1 MRIEQPRV
9 GHVVRPVK
17 HVRDAY
23 EGEDI
28 LLGNL
33 SSAVGIVT
41 ECIGI
46 RCKVYWQ
53 TGVTTEHPRIELEV
67 ISNG

>member
-9 GHVVRPVK
+9 GNVVRPVK

-33 SSAVGIVT
+33 SSAVGVVT
-41 ECIGI
+41 
-46 RCKVYWQ
+46 
-53 TGVTTEHPRIELEV
+53 
-67 ISNG
+67 